1 LDSTRIL
8 KRAEKEVLEVSDDD
22 LTWAVE
28 ASAAQIALVWMVHQW
43 ESDEPNKPLDV
54 QIINFSSRAF
64 SEMRAAFPILQNA
77 TEELRWLTYFKGLI
91 AADTHPRDQMLSAI
105 DAVRRQRPDSTAK
118 PSSKLAA
125 ELEEPSEIDP
135 TSDADALAAIDRA
148 LSKASYNGRL

>member
-1 LDSTRIL
+1 VQ
-8 KRAEKEVLEVSDDD
+8 KKEVLEVSDDD

-28 ASAAQIALVWMVHQW
+28 AGAAQIALVWMVHQW

-54 QIINFSSRAF
+54 QIINFSSHAL
-64 SEMRAAFPILQNA
+64 SEMRAAYPILQNA

-105 DAVRRQRPDSTAK
+105 DAVRRRRPETAQ

-135 TSDADALAAIDRA
+135 TWDADALAAIDRA
-148 LSKASYNGRL
+148 LRKASDNGRL